1 VTPPGPRAGAGATIR
16 RPPPWLVRAS
26 IAGWL
31 LYGALQG
38 GEYLLATPGRATGAL
53 VVRCALLALAIWG
66 VGLGA
71 TAVSWWST
79 ERYPLERGRRAGRV
93 LVHAG
98 LSLAVVTAQAGV
110 FALLRAATPYF
121 VPGGFRA
128 FLLDGLDFR
137 LLNYWAL
144 LGAMH
149 AYHFSRNRR
158 AAELARAR
166 SESDAS
172 ALAAQLAQARL
183 QALKM
188 QLNPHFLFNALNTV
202 SSLMHHDVALANR
215 MLVRVS
221 EYLRLT
227 LETVESQQVT
237 LARELDHLRAY
248 LEIEA
253 IRFRDRLTVTW
264 AVDAEAG
271 DGLVPHLILQPL
283 VENALRH
290 GIERAGGGE
299 VEIGAARA
307 GDELVLSVRNAAA
320 AGPAP
325 PSAPGGEAGEHGFG
339 VGLGNA
345 RARLRQLHP
354 GRWDLTVVH
363 GAPGETRVAIRLPYQ
378 EVAGDDAAAGAART
392 GGAGAGAAP

>member
-1 VTPPGPRAGAGATIR
+1 MTLGGRADAPPAAGVR
-16 RPPPWLVRAS
+16 RPPAWLVRAS
-26 IAGWL
+26 IGGWL
-31 LYGALQG
+31 CYGAFHGTQ
-38 GEYLLATPGRATGAL
+38 YFLASPGSATGAL
-53 VVRCALLALAIWG
+53 VVRCVLLALAVWG

-79 ERYPLERGRRAGRV
+79 ERYPLERGRRMERLV
-93 LVHAG
+93 VHAG
-98 LSLAVVTAQAGV
+98 LSLAVVTAQAGA
-110 FALLRAATPYF
+110 FAAMRTATRYF
-121 VPGGFRA
+121 VPGDFRA

-144 LGAMH
+144 VGAMH
-149 AYHFSRNRR
+149 AYHFSARR
-158 AAELARAR
+158 RTAEVARAR
-166 SESDAS
+166 SESAAS

-202 SSLMHHDVALANR
+202 SSLMHHDVPLANR

-237 LARELDHLRAY
+237 LEREMDHLRAY
-248 LEIEA
+248 LEIES
-253 IRFRDRLTVTW
+253 IRFRDRLAVTW
-264 AVDAEAG
+264 AVDEEAG

-290 GIERAGGGE
+290 GLELAGGGE
-299 VEIGAARA
+299 LEIGAARA

-320 AGPAP
+320 AGAAP
-325 PSAPGGEAGEHGFG
+325 PPQAGGAGEHGFG

-345 RARLRQLHP
+345 RARLRELHP

-363 GAPGETRVAIRLPYQ
+363 GAPGETRVAIRLPYR
-378 EVAGDDAAAGAART
+378 EGAGGGAPAAGAA
-392 GGAGAGAAP
+392 P

>member
-1 VTPPGPRAGAGATIR
+1 MTR

-31 LYGALQG
+31 LYGAFHG
-38 GEYLLATPGRATGAL
+38 AEYLVASPGRATGAL
-53 VVRCALLALAIWG
+53 VVRCVLLALAIWV
-66 VGLGA
+66 VGIGA

-79 ERYPLERGRRAGRV
+79 ERYPLERGRRVRR
-93 LVHAG
+93 LMVHAA

-110 FALLRAATPYF
+110 FASLRAATRYF
-121 VPGGFRA
+121 VPGSFRT

-144 LGAMH
+144 VGAMH
-149 AYHFSRNRR
+149 AYHFSVRRR
-158 AAELARAR
+158 AAEIARAR

-183 QALKM
+183 RALKM

-237 LARELDHLRAY
+237 LERELEHLRAY
-248 LEIEA
+248 LEIES

-264 AVDAEAG
+264 AVDEEAG
-271 DGLVPHLILQPL
+271 DALVPHLILQPL

-290 GIERAGGGE
+290 GLELAGGGE
-299 VEIGAARA
+299 VEIGAARMD
-307 GDELVLSVRNAAA
+307 GELVLSVRNAAA
-320 AGPAP
+320 RGEVPH
-325 PSAPGGEAGEHGFG
+325 SAQGEGVEQGFG

-345 RARLRQLHP
+345 RARLRELHP
-354 GRWDLTVVH
+354 GRWDLTVAH
-363 GAPGETRVAIRLPYQ
+363 DAPGETRVAIRLPYRDALVSG
-378 EVAGDDAAAGAART
+378 VAPYT
-392 GGAGAGAAP
+392 ETAP